1 MNMETV
7 YLDYAATTP
16 VHPEVLKAMLPYFT
30 ERFGNPS
37 SIYSLGHEAKD
48 ALEEARVRI
57 ARFIGA
63 HPGEVYFVSD
73 GTEANNFIIKGIAF
87 ANENRGNHIITTSI
101 EHHSVIDPCAFLEKK
116 GFRVTYLPVYQD
128 GMVDPD
134 IVKGAITDKT
144 ILISV
149 MHANNEVGT
158 IEPIAEIGR
167 IARERGIYF
176 HTDAVQT
183 VGHLP
188 LDVNNLHIDALSASA
203 HKLHGPKGIG
213 IAYVK
218 RGVRLIPS
226 MYGGE
231 QEGNYRAG
239 TENLPGIVGFSKA
252 AEIAEKEMKKETE
265 RLILLRDRFIKG
277 LFASIEH
284 IRLNGHPV
292 RRLPNNVNIS
302 IDGID
307 GDAMLLDLRL
317 ESICASNGAACHSSR
332 TEPSHVLLSMGLSD
346 EAAGYALRFTL
357 GRYTTEHDISRVLEV
372 LARAVERLKKF
383 RPTPKR

>member
-63 HPGEVYFVSD
+63 HPGEVYFVSG

-372 LARAVERLKKF
+372 LARAVKRLTKF

>member
-63 HPGEVYFVSD
+63 HPGEVYFVSG
-73 GTEANNFIIKGIAF
+73 GTEANNFIMKGIAF

-372 LARAVERLKKF
+372 LARAVKRLTKF

>member
-1 MNMETV
+1 MDMETV

-63 HPGEVYFVSD
+63 HPGEVYFVSG

-134 IVKGAITDKT
+134 IVKGAITDNT

-372 LARAVERLKKF
+372 LARAVKRLTKF

>member
-63 HPGEVYFVSD
+63 HPGEVYFVSG

>member
-37 SIYSLGHEAKD
+37 SVHSLGHQAKD

-63 HPGEVYFVSD
+63 HAGEIYFVSG
-73 GTEANNFIIKGIAF
+73 GTEANNFIVKGIAF

-101 EHHSVIDPCAFLEKK
+101 EHHSVLDPCAFLEKK
-116 GFRVTYLPVYQD
+116 GFRVTYLPVDKD

-134 IVKGAITDKT
+134 TVKGAITDKT

-218 RGVRLIPS
+218 RGVGLIPS

-231 QEGNYRAG
+231 QERNYRAG

-252 AEIAEKEMKKETE
+252 VEIAEKEMEKETE

-307 GDAMLLDLRL
+307 GEAMLLDLRL
-317 ESICASNGAACHSSR
+317 ESICASNGSACTSSS

-346 EAAGYALRFTL
+346 EAASDALRFTL
-357 GRYTTEHDISRVLEV
+357 GRNTTKQDISHVLEV
-372 LARAVERLKKF
+372 LVRAVERLTKF

>member
-63 HPGEVYFVSD
+63 HPGEVYFVSG
-73 GTEANNFIIKGIAF
+73 GTEANNFIMKGIAF